1 MINEKK
7 VEQVR
12 ENLFGTCTKNLEA
25 CGAREKR
32 LISSP
37 LK

>member
-7 VEQVR
+7 VEHGKKIC
-12 ENLFGTCTKNLEA
+12 NGTCTKNLEA
-25 CGAREKR
+25 CAAREKR
-32 LISSP
+32 LTSSP